1 MSSATCCISF
11 FSEPVTSF
19 LMAII
24 LFAILELGFLLIISS
39 SLQPLY
45 FSSRPCQSKVLTCS
59 DKRFSLVIKTGDG
72 QFSLRVKLCPFQLLF
87 LYIQVI
93 FMLTRTVCSIPF
105 KQKCRAGA
113 DERAYGIVTHRCRW
127 TVVGVVRTL
136 VHI

>member
-1 MSSATCCISF
+1 MSSATCCISL

-19 LMAII
+19 LKAII
-24 LFAILELGFLLIISS
+24 LFAILELGFFLIISS
-39 SLQPLY
+39 SLQPPY
-45 FSSRPCQSKVLTCS
+45 FSFRPCQSKILTCS
-59 DKRFSLVIKTGDG
+59 EKRFLWVVNTGEG
-72 QFSLRVKLCPFQLLF
+72 QFSLRVKFFPFQRLF

-113 DERAYGIVTHRCRW
+113 DERAYGIVTHRCRRA
-127 TVVGVVRTL
+127 VVGVVRTL